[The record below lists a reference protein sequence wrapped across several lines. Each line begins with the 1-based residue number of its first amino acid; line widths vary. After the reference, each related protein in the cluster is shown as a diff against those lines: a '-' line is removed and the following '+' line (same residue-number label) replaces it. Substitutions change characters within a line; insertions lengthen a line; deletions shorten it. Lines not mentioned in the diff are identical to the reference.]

1 MNHLIQESNLDKI
14 LLNFQFETSSG
25 LTASKAFF
33 SELPKFKTIVAKR
46 TATIEDMKPKA
57 HDKEIHALWATL
69 AIKEKELLPYIGTAT
84 DLTEQVE
91 GEVYFTNPHL
101 KCLNMIPFVVS
112 ILIFLKVWIAP
123 ILGLLMPI
131 MVLIVPYIMI
141 KYIMCMPIPWDI
153 YCGIMLEMVVGIK
166 KGETI
171 TLKQVSQI
179 VYFVVSF
186 GQGMIQPIL
195 TSIQTRKTDS
205 KLRHIGNNLIQYIEI
220 SKELYARLMTSSL
233 ITPPPLLEST
243 DPRIAYWWFRENQL
257 LFKSWMQQVGCMDVY
272 WSLAK
277 QGTWKPVS
285 LSKDLLH
292 LKGLADLSISEPVYS
307 SLELNGHSLLT
318 GPNRGG
324 KSSSLRAVL
333 QQVLFARVFGITSCL
348 ESATLPWYTWIHS
361 RIRSLDTPGEYS
373 LFEEDVR
380 SSAKVL
386 AMAETTPHGLV
397 LIDELFHS
405 TNPPDALLCATTFLT
420 KFWPTKHTTSII
432 STHSFELL
440 KDVPNHDVKLLC
452 CPATEQDSTI
462 HYTYK
467 LEEGVCKVSSVRE
480 VLREAGLLVGQD
492 A

>member
-1 MNHLIQESNLDKI
+1 
-14 LLNFQFETSSG
+14 
-25 LTASKAFF
+25 
-33 SELPKFKTIVAKR
+33 
-46 TATIEDMKPKA
+46 
-57 HDKEIHALWATL
+57 
-69 AIKEKELLPYIGTAT
+69 
-84 DLTEQVE
+84 
-91 GEVYFTNPHL
+91 
-101 KCLNMIPFVVS
+101 
-112 ILIFLKVWIAP
+112 
-123 ILGLLMPI
+123 
-131 MVLIVPYIMI
+131 
-141 KYIMCMPIPWDI
+141 
-153 YCGIMLEMVVGIK
+153 
-166 KGETI
+166 
-171 TLKQVSQI
+171 
-179 VYFVVSF
+179 
-186 GQGMIQPIL
+186 
-195 TSIQTRKTDS
+195 
-205 KLRHIGNNLIQYIEI
+205 
-220 SKELYARLMTSSL
+220 
-233 ITPPPLLEST
+233 
-243 DPRIAYWWFRENQL
+243 
-257 LFKSWMQQVGCMDVY
+257 MQQVGCMDVY

-285 LSKDLLH
+285 WSKDLLH